1 MNGLFRDKSQGED
14 AMVTQITS
22 RHFKAHDTL
31 NEYAENAVEQL
42 TRYFDGIIRAD
53 MTFSFEKSRKST
65 KIAELRLSVHGSVL
79 VGLGKTDDFFKSV
92 DEAVAKVLVQ
102 LKKYKSKLKE
112 KDRTRV
118 RSVHGK
124 VTA

>member
-1 MNGLFRDKSQGED
+1 
-14 AMVTQITS
+14 MVTHITS

-31 NEYAENAVEQL
+31 NEYAENAIEQL
-42 TRYFDGIIRAD
+42 SHYFDGIIRAD
-53 MTFSFEKSRKST
+53 MTFSYEKSRKST
-65 KIAELRLSVHGSVL
+65 KIAELRVSVYGTVL

-92 DEAVAKVLVQ
+92 DEAVDKVLAQ

-118 RSVHGK
+118 RSVRGK